1 MYEVFDAEMPHYN
14 PSTVAEVHL
23 VADASEKAAVA
34 EFADQCCKSLARAK
48 KVSLPQCRSLHTWR
62 DDT

>member
-1 MYEVFDAEMPHYN
+1 MPYYN

-48 KVSLPQCRSLHTWR
+48 KVSLPSVSVTPHVR